1 MDRYTQPA
9 RRRYQDRMFIWDRK
23 FTERQRRAYQF
34 EDKNLASDRG
44 QTIIGAF
51 LQEQSSRLDP
61 PQFNYTALGKFLGAA
76 GSVSWQNIPSS
87 LQHNVP
93 LALLDDRRDDTDWQ
107 GINGAQHSA
116 RNWDSYAEYPPQRE
130 SRISGLFNPGELYRK
145 QLRSVCRLLC
155 ITSAPCET
163 HQGTENNRW
172 S

>member
-34 EDKNLASDRG
+34 EDKNLAPDRG
-44 QTIIGAF
+44 QTIISAF

-61 PQFNYTALGKFLGAA
+61 PQFNYTALGNFLRAA

-93 LALLDDRRDDTDWQ
+93 LALLDDRRDDTGWQ
-107 GINGAQHSA
+107 DINGAQHSA
-116 RNWDSYAEYPPQRE
+116 RNWDSYAEYPPQGE

-145 QLRSVCRLLC
+145 QLRSVC
-155 ITSAPCET
+155 
-163 HQGTENNRW
+163 
-172 S
+172 